1 MNIEIS
7 HVMPNGNIW
16 LSIDGVNLIEV
27 IECHNL
33 YPAKDIADLIIKN
46 LSNENRNTLR

>member
-16 LSIDGVNLIEV
+16 LSIDCINLIEV
-27 IECHNL
+27 IECHDL
-33 YPAKDIADLIIKN
+33 YPAQEIAQAIIET
-46 LSNENRNTLR
+46 LSKK

>member
-16 LSIDGVNLIEV
+16 LSIDGVNLIEI
-27 IECHNL
+27 IECHKL
-33 YPAKDIADLIIKN
+33 YPAQQIAELIIKI
-46 LSNENRNTLR
+46 SNNTNS